1 MKLKFLHAALLVL
14 LFSNTNAQVWQSYD
28 WFNNP
33 PQPSPT
39 ISSLAFFGDTTW
51 IGTVQ
56 YGLGWSTDDTTWHV
70 VDTANS
76 DLPDNWI
83 SALQKDHANNLWV
96 GTGYEGLAKFD
107 GSSWTVYNSTNTP
120 LLPNVS
126 VNAIAVDPSNNV

>member
-1 MKLKFLHAALLVL
+1 MRLKPLLLAIILLLV
-14 LFSNTNAQVWQSYD
+14 TKADAQIWHSYD

-39 ISSLAFFGDTTW
+39 ISGLAFFGDTTW

-83 SALQKDHANNLWV
+83 NTIVKDHQGNLWV
-96 GTGYEGLAKFD
+96 GTGYEGLAK
-107 GSSWTVYNSTNTP
+107 Y
-120 LLPNVS
+120 
-126 VNAIAVDPSNNV
+126 